1 VLVTRVLAKLG
12 VVAASRVD
20 TNVRAH
26 ALATAA
32 VWRTQTMV
40 NELSEIYIRLI
51 SLGNTQ

>member
-1 VLVTRVLAKLG
+1 MVVTRVPAKLG

-20 TNVRAH
+20 SNVRVH

-40 NELSEIYIRLI
+40 NELSDFDIRLI